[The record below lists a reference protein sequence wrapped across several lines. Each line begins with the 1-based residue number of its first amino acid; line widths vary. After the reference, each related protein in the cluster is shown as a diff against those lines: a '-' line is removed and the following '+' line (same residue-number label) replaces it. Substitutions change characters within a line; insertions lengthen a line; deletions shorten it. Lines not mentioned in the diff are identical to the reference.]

1 MASGDLTIYLAGPIS
16 GNSYDDVSGY
26 FTDMTSIL
34 VDLGYAVLHPMLG
47 KEVLRTEIKLKASG
61 YGNPESTNHAI
72 LERDK
77 WMVSQSDI
85 VLCNL
90 MMGKDMVSIGSVME
104 LAWACMMNKL
114 TIVVM
119 QKDNIHQHAFVIEAA
134 DIIYEDIYDAIRHLK
149 KLLTKKD

>member
-1 MASGDLTIYLAGPIS
+1 MASGNLTVYLAGPIS
-16 GNSYDDVSGY
+16 GNSYDDVSSY
-26 FTDMTSIL
+26 FTDMTSVL

-134 DIIYEDIYDAIRHLK
+134 DIIYEDINDAIRHLK